1 MLRNMLI
8 GLLLGS
14 SLLWSCGP
22 AEVKTPEPVEETA
35 EDVIDVTDNITWDDC
50 GGAIGDKACDF
61 TFIDQNAVD
70 WNLYEHYGTVM
81 ILDFS
86 AIWCGVC
93 RNIASDAQVI
103 QDTFTDQGYDFIW
116 VTILV
121 DGASWGVSPSPDEI
135 DDWVDSYGMTSSP
148 VLTGDRS
155 VIDTSGADGYPVSG
169 WPTLVIVDETLTITH
184 GINGWNEAAVMG
196 WLEDVLL
203 AAQ

>member
-1 MLRNMLI
+1 
-8 GLLLGS
+8 
-14 SLLWSCGP
+14 
-22 AEVKTPEPVEETA
+22 
-35 EDVIDVTDNITWDDC
+35 
-50 GGAIGDKACDF
+50 
-61 TFIDQNAVD
+61 
-70 WNLYEHYGTVM
+70 M

-155 VIDTSGADGYPVSG
+155 VIDASGVDGYPVSG

>member
-1 MLRNMLI
+1 MHK
-8 GLLLGS
+8 S
-14 SLLWSCGP
+14 F
-22 AEVKTPEPVEETA
+22 KTHLQ
-35 EDVIDVTDNITWDDC
+35 I
-50 GGAIGDKACDF
+50 
-61 TFIDQNAVD
+61 
-70 WNLYEHYGTVM
+70 
-81 ILDFS
+81 
-86 AIWCGVC
+86 
-93 RNIASDAQVI
+93 R
-103 QDTFTDQGYDFIW
+103 GYDFIW